1 MSSKDYPI
9 ILNLFTFSRSSHRQC
24 VVWSYR
30 TEEVAI
36 WCVEWWCYN
45 SQYYGANWS
54 TWVQFGF
61 GLHQEV
67 LMYID
72 VFQPCSYHRSNSL
85 QTKQW
90 ISCWT
95 LFVWARPNLP
105 YCILWGNKPHSH
117 LFNLL
122 FLFQDHQDLKLPDEK
137 TFQSLDSI
145 KTVIS
150 HVDDSEQPLN
160 TQDITLKVEDLT
172 NSNNYLSTDLEL
184 ENNHLDQRKHSAAVL
199 SVNSDQDIGME
210 TRKNSNTS
218 IRTVQSMPKYTE
230 CLAADKP
237 FANIS
242 NKRMIDN
249 ITRAVS

>member
-1 MSSKDYPI
+1 M
-9 ILNLFTFSRSSHRQC
+9 
-24 VVWSYR
+24 
-30 TEEVAI
+30 
-36 WCVEWWCYN
+36 
-45 SQYYGANWS
+45 
-54 TWVQFGF
+54 
-61 GLHQEV
+61 
-67 LMYID
+67 
-72 VFQPCSYHRSNSL
+72 
-85 QTKQW
+85 
-90 ISCWT
+90 
-95 LFVWARPNLP
+95 
-105 YCILWGNKPHSH
+105 
-117 LFNLL
+117 FNLL
-122 FLFQDHQDLKLPDEK
+122 FLFQDHQDLRLPDEK